1 MSRAIEVMGVLNMT
15 PDSFSDGGQIRHLD
29 DARRKV
35 ARMVVAG
42 ADIIDVGGESTRPG
56 ALPVSLDT
64 ELARV
69 VPVIQ
74 MIRSEFDVKVS
85 VDTSTP
91 GVMRAAV
98 QAGAVLI
105 NDVRALS
112 RPGALEAASQS
123 GAQVCL
129 MHMQGEPSTMQQ
141 SPDYVDVV
149 SDVYDYLI
157 GRVAVCMQAGIS
169 EDRLLIDPGFGF
181 GKTLQHNL
189 ALLRNLERFVDSG
202 YPVLVGLSR
211 KSMIGAVTGK
221 ATNERMIGSV
231 AAAVIAAAKGAAIV
245 RVHDVAET
253 KDAMR
258 VVSALEEIS
267 V

>member
-1 MSRAIEVMGVLNMT
+1 MMRAIEVMGVLNMT
-15 PDSFSDGGQIRHLD
+15 PDSFSDGGQIRHLE

-35 ARMVVAG
+35 AYMVVAG

-56 ALPVSLDT
+56 ALPVSIDT

-91 GVMRAAV
+91 DVMRAAV
-98 QAGAVLI
+98 QAGAMLI

-112 RPGALEAASQS
+112 RPGALEAAAES
-123 GAQVCL
+123 GAHVCL
-129 MHMQGEPSTMQQ
+129 MHMQGQPGIMQKAPQ
-141 SPDYVDVV
+141 YVDVV
-149 SDVYDYLI
+149 TDVYDYLMQRI
-157 GRVAVCMQAGIS
+157 AVCVQAGIS

-189 ALLRNLERFVDSG
+189 ALLQNLERFVDSG
-202 YPVLVGLSR
+202 YPVLVGMSR
-211 KSMIGAVTGK
+211 KSMIGEITGK
-221 ATNERMIGSV
+221 RTNERLIGSV
-231 AAAVIAAAKGAAIV
+231 AAAVIAASKGAAIV

-258 VVSALEEIS
+258 VVAAVTEFS